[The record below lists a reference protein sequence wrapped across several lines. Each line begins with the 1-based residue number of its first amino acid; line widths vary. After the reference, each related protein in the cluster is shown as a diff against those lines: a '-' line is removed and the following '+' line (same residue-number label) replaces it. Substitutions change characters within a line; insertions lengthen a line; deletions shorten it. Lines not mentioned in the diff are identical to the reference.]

1 MDDGGEERGD
11 QNKTE
16 SGCLDAH
23 QGEENTK
30 CQPRAKGP
38 TKAAATYDG
47 TRENFPPTNDTA
59 PPEQQSKART
69 TQKNHEAKGL
79 GCKKRRIHT
88 PKTTTK
94 RRRRRRRRIRRKQE
108 QERDIWSLSS
118 DYALAG
124 CLGAVPKQLIVLS
137 SPLGL
142 P

>member
-69 TQKNHEAKGL
+69 TQKKTMRQRGWVARSAEYTLPKRQQKGEE
-79 GCKKRRIHT
+79 G
-88 PKTTTK
+88 
-94 RRRRRRRRIRRKQE
+94 E
-108 QERDIWSLSS
+108 EEE
-118 DYALAG
+118 
-124 CLGAVPKQLIVLS
+124 
-137 SPLGL
+137 
-142 P
+142 